1 MNDNDKNSL
10 FFPIFANHFFKLNMD
25 KNTIIGLILIF
36 GLVMGFSFYNNSK
49 IKKENEL
56 KKQELI
62 EKTDEEN
69 PIDTTMLHINDV
81 AENATATSD
90 IRDNKRISSVA
101 SDVFFQPEND
111 SIDYVVET
119 NVAKYIFA
127 STGGYIKGVELK
139 NIYEYTPKDST
150 KRPLLLFE
158 NENNEMSIDLQL
170 LDQRILQTKNLF
182 FTTHLK
188 DTLRVIEEGEKS
200 LSLKL
205 YPLKSLLSED
215 NNTQIDSN
223 SYIEY
228 LYTFSANDYK
238 FSYQVRFVNM
248 SAYLYPNRSYTMNWN
263 ANLTNVEKNYEYE
276 KNITTIYYMDNLE
289 KVSNLNQKKSEK
301 KDFSTELKWVS
312 YKQQF
317 FTSIIIAD
325 SGSFSGGLLQ
335 VSTPDNSEQRVLKD
349 CDVALDFKIPNID
362 DSHFSMSLYFGPNQ
376 YKLLKRYH
384 LNLER
389 QVPLGWSFLLHW
401 INRLAVIP
409 IFNWLETYGLSYGII
424 ILILTIILKLVLFPV
439 AYKTYLSSARM
450 RVLKPEIEEVTSRYP
465 KPEDAMKKQQATM
478 ALYKKAGI
486 NPMSGC
492 LPMLLQMP
500 ILIAFFRFFPSAYEL
515 RQQPFLWAEDLSTY
529 DSILNLGFNIPF
541 YGDHVSL
548 FTLLMTI
555 ATLFYTWLNNKLM
568 TPAGGG
574 EQQKMMKIM
583 MYFMPI
589 LFLGMFNSF
598 SSALTYYYLLV
609 NLITFLQMWIF
620 RMTVNEKKIRQKIQL
635 QMNKPIK
642 KSKWQQKL
650 ENLQKQQQQMQK
662 QKR

>member
-1 MNDNDKNSL
+1 
-10 FFPIFANHFFKLNMD
+10 MD

-49 IKKENEL
+49 IKKEREL
-56 KKQELI
+56 KEQKLLEQI
-62 EKTDEEN
+62 KEEGFS
-69 PIDTTMLHINDV
+69 DTTTIHINDSIKD
-81 AENATATSD
+81 AS
-90 IRDNKRISSVA
+90 III
-101 SDVFFQPEND
+101 SDVNENKKNNFLAAGPFYYPENEVA
-111 SIDYVVET
+111 DYAVET
-119 NVAKYIFA
+119 NVAKYTFA
-127 STGGYIKGVELK
+127 SQGGYIKSIELK
-139 NIYEYTPKDST
+139 NIYEYTPKDSAR
-150 KRPLLLFE
+150 KPLVLFQ
-158 NENNEMSIDLQL
+158 NENSTMSIDLQM

-182 FTTHLK
+182 FTTQLE
-188 DTLRVIEEGEKS
+188 DTLKVTGNDKKS
-200 LSLKL
+200 LSLRL
-205 YPLKSLLSED
+205 FPLKSTSLDD
-215 NNTQIDSN
+215 NSTQIDSN

-248 SAYLYPNRSYTMNWN
+248 SAYLYPNRSYTLDWN
-263 ANLTNVEKNYEYE
+263 ANLTNFEKNYEYE

-289 KVSNLNQKKSEK
+289 KVSKLNEKKSEK
-301 KDFSTELKWVS
+301 KDFSTELKWIS

-335 VSTPDNSEQRVLKD
+335 VSLPDKNEKKILKD
-349 CDVALDFKIPNID
+349 CDAALDFKMPNID
-362 DSHFSMSLYFGPNQ
+362 NSQFNLSLYFGPNQ
-376 YKLLKRYH
+376 YKLLKQYD

-409 IFNWLETYGLSYGII
+409 IFNWLEAYGLSYGII

-450 RVLKPEIEEVTSRYP
+450 RVLKPEIEEITARYP
-465 KPEDAMKKQQATM
+465 KQEDAMKKQQATM
-478 ALYKKAGI
+478 ALYRKAGI
-486 NPMSGC
+486 NPMAGC

-529 DSILNLGFNIPF
+529 DSILDFSFNIPF

-555 ATLFYTWLNNKLM
+555 ATLVYTWLNNKLM
-568 TPAGGG
+568 SPAGGG
-574 EQQKMMKIM
+574 DQARMMKIM

-589 LFLGMFNSF
+589 LFLGLFNSF
-598 SSALTYYYLLV
+598 PSALTYYYLLV

-620 RMTVNEKKIRQKIQL
+620 RMTVNEKKIRQKIQV
-635 QMNKPIK
+635 QMSKPMK
-642 KSKWQQKL
+642 KSKWQQRL
-650 ENLQKQQQQMQK
+650 EDLQKQQQQMQK
-662 QKR
+662 NKR